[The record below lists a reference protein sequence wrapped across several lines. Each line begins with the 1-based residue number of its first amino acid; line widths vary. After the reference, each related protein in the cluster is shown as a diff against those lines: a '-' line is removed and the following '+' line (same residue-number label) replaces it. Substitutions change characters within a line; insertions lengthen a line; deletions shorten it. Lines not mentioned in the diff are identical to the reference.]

1 MSCFATKVL
10 NLSVLNAFLTR
21 SRFFK
26 NWKRLVKPMSFK
38 QLTKIT
44 IIKRS
49 NHCGIAVYQ
58 LAKIQIIEFFYGYLK
73 KYLIWQD
80 FELCYMDTNY
90 SNEWRY
96 IDYMFR
102 ELRQWGI
109 FMNCISPQV
118 LKEEMILY
126 DFMYHCNSPF
136 RWLDVFRDNLA
147 WKFIEVNM
155 I

>member
-90 SNEWRY
+90 SNE
-96 IDYMFR
+96 
-102 ELRQWGI
+102 
-109 FMNCISPQV
+109 
-118 LKEEMILY
+118 
-126 DFMYHCNSPF
+126 
-136 RWLDVFRDNLA
+136 
-147 WKFIEVNM
+147 
-155 I
+155 